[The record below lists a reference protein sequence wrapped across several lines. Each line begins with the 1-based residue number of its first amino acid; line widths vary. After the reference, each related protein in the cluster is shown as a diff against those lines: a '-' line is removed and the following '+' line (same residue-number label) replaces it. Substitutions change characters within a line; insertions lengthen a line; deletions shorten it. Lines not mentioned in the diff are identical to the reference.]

1 MIKDERTHGYVII
14 DTETGDRWGQCY
26 HSKSGATNSFNSAAR
41 SSGGWGPLAGKT
53 FQTQNRYVLKQLVI
67 RDE

>member
-1 MIKDERTHGYVII
+1 MSKDERTHGYVII

-26 HSKSGATNSFNSAAR
+26 HSKSGATNSYNSAAR
-41 SSGGWGPLAGKT
+41 SSGTYGPLQGTT
-53 FQTQNRYVLKQLVI
+53 FKTQNRYVLKELVV

>member
-1 MIKDERTHGYVII
+1 MSKDERTHGYVII

-41 SSGGWGPLAGKT
+41 SSYSTLAGLK
-53 FQTQNRYVLKQLVI
+53 FQTQNRYVLKELVV